1 MNRLEL
7 LGRRRELL
15 VLSARLQRANIE
27 TRLDRLEVNPKRALF
42 DCAMHQLSRQAMRG
56 ALATALTKIL
66 VKGWR
71 HARSHDHNDAA
82 A

>member
-7 LGRRRELL
+7 LGRRREVL

-27 TRLDRLEVNPKRALF
+27 TRLDRWEAHPERALSDF
-42 DCAMHQLSRQAMRG
+42 AIRQLSRRSVRG
-56 ALATALTKIL
+56 VLLTALAEVL

-71 HARSHDHNDAA
+71 HARRRDR
-82 A
+82 